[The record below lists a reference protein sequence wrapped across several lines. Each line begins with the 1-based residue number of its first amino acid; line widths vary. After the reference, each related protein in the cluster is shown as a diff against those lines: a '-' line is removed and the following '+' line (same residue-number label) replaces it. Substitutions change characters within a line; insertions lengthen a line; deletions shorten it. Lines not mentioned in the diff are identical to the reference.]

1 MEDSFWS
8 LYFCTYVLI
17 LNPSQQNPQQMW
29 RRGKYL
35 QFDSEHGGK
44 TDFYVQMVFQVQLN
58 PVRPGKFMTKPKKF
72 LESGR
77 PKNIKESNRLHPKG
91 GSCSETLGG
100 GGYVQM
106 VFQPADPV
114 ESHLT
119 ELRVAALAT
128 KHRHR
133 HHRRLASLLGQFF
146 CIILVT
152 TK

>member
-1 MEDSFWS
+1 M
-8 LYFCTYVLI
+8 
-17 LNPSQQNPQQMW
+17 
-29 RRGKYL
+29 
-35 QFDSEHGGK
+35 
-44 TDFYVQMVFQVQLN
+44 
-58 PVRPGKFMTKPKKF
+58 F

-119 ELRVAALAT
+119 ELRATTLAT
-128 KHRHR
+128 KHRHC
-133 HHRRLASLLGQFF
+133 HHCQSLRLASLLGQFF
-146 CIILVT
+146 CIILVIM
-152 TK
+152 K